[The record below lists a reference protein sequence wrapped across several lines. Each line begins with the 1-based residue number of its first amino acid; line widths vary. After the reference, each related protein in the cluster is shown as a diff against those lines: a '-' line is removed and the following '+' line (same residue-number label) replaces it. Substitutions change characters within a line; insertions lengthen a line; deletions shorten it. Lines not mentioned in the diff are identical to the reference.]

1 MRYAL
6 DTGFFFVLIDDP
18 SQTVRTAWSDLRSG
32 TVLGIVAGSV
42 LFELRRHALVGRL
55 ASSRVNVL
63 LDRSKEAFRQ
73 LWMDTRED
81 VERAA
86 RLSHGGGP
94 VGVLTGRKTGP
105 DWRGIATIRVGLKQK
120 PRPLLRLWKFRLLRT
135 HFGGS

>member
-6 DTGFFFVLIDDP
+6 DTGFFFVLINDP

-32 TVLGIVAGSV
+32 TALGIVAGSV

-73 LWMDTRED
+73 LMTRVRMSSGPPGFRMGED
-81 VERAA
+81 
-86 RLSHGGGP
+86 LS
-94 VGVLTGRKTGP
+94 V
-105 DWRGIATIRVGLKQK
+105 
-120 PRPLLRLWKFRLLRT
+120 F
-135 HFGGS
+135 